1 MLRLS
6 YRAAARPDDFLTCRT
21 LTGGFPH
28 MSCALAPLHGRR
40 PRSLGLRVGLG
51 AVLLWPC
58 LAWAAPDLPQARQL
72 LAEGRY
78 AQAYELLQPQL
89 ASGHDDAAF
98 QLLMGEAALRTSRA
112 QEAQAAFERA
122 LALQP
127 GSVDA
132 HLGLGRAYLALGD
145 YARAKIEFET
155 VLRFDDLP
163 PDLESQ
169 AEIYAEAARGY
180 AEGRRLLSSGYA
192 MLGYGNYRIGSAGGG
207 PRNDAFYAA
216 RLGGRLNYEL
226 DNAYAL
232 VGSLD
237 YRFRDYDEASR
248 RNDSDLRW
256 NGAVSRN
263 VGEANWIA
271 GVRGRVSY
279 RGDGI
284 YRNDFGVYGD
294 YRLRLDEDNQVAA
307 GLEVRQRR
315 YPSNSRLRE
324 RTRNIVEATGSWT
337 RSLFE
342 GKASFALAGQAGR
355 EFNTERADGD
365 ANFFGLSPSLNF
377 SITENLGGF
386 VFGWWQNDRYNVER
400 LGAPGDSLVGIGTR
414 NDNLYEVGGGLTW
427 QFAPRWSLNPEILY
441 IRDSSNV
448 LAARYSSTE
457 IWITLRLDF

>member
-1 MLRLS
+1 VTTAPL
-6 YRAAARPDDFLTCRT
+6 
-21 LTGGFPH
+21 
-28 MSCALAPLHGRR
+28 PLHGLR
-40 PRSLGLRVGLG
+40 PLDIGLRVRLG
-51 AVLLWPC
+51 AVLLVPC
-58 LAWAAPDLPQARQL
+58 LAWAAADLPQARQL

-78 AQAYELLQPQL
+78 AQAYELLQPQQ
-89 ASGHDDAAF
+89 ASGRDDAAF
-98 QLLMGEAALRTSRA
+98 QLLLGEAALRTARP

-122 LALQP
+122 LALRP
-127 GSVDA
+127 DSVEA
-132 HLGLGRAYLALGD
+132 HLGLGRAYLAMGD

-180 AEGRRLLSSGYA
+180 ADGRRLLSSGYA

-216 RLGGRLNYEL
+216 RVGGRLNYEL
-226 DNAYAL
+226 DDAYAL

-237 YRFRDYDEASR
+237 YRFRDYDAEDR

-263 VGEANWIA
+263 IGEANWIA

-279 RGDGI
+279 RGDST

-315 YPSNSRLRE
+315 YPSGPLRE

-337 RSLFE
+337 RSLFD
-342 GKASFALAGQAGR
+342 GKASFTLAGQAGR

-386 VFGWWQNDRYNVER
+386 VFGWWQNDRYNIER

-427 QFAPRWSLNPEILY
+427 QFAPNWSLNPEILY
-441 IRDSSNV
+441 VRDSSNI

-457 IWITLRLDF
+457 IWVTLRLDF